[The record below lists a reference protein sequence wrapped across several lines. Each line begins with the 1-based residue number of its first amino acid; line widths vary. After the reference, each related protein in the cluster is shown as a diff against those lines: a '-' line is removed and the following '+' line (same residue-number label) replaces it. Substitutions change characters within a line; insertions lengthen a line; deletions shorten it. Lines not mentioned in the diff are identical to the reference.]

1 MRALL
6 VPIAIAL
13 AGCSATQTA
22 KLRDYFNLTPP
33 VMATDARV
41 DGQSLPLKR
50 GQVIVVRLDEDPS
63 SGLRWEMQPLASG
76 AVIAPV
82 HHDYTS
88 SAGSDPATVGVP
100 GEATFRFRGVT
111 SGTQPVVLEYKRPF
125 EPAAQKTIR
134 FDLVVE

>member
-22 KLRDYFNLTPP
+22 KLHDYFNLTPP

-41 DGQSLPLKR
+41 DGQSVPLKR
-50 GQVIVVRLDEDPS
+50 GQVVVVRLEEDPA
-63 SGLRWEMQPLASG
+63 SGFRWQMDPLAQG
-76 AVIAPV
+76 VVIAPV
-82 HHDYTS
+82 EHDYTS
-88 SAGSDPATVGVP
+88 KPGTDPAAVGVA
-100 GEATFRFRGVT
+100 GEATFRFRGVA
-111 SGTQPVVLEYKRPF
+111 SGTQPVVLEYRRPF

-134 FDLVVE
+134 FELVVD